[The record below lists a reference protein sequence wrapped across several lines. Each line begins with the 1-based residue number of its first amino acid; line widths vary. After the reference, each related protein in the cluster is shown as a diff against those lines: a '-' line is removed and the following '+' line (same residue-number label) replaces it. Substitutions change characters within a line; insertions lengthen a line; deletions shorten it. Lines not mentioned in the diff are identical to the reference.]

1 MQRCSQGTEL
11 QVRHIVGQ
19 EFLGSCD
26 KVLLDRLSVGEESRH
41 ANKNVL
47 GRSKDG
53 LHPPGSK
60 YVKVVPRAQ
69 HMAHNRLALVSVV
82 HARFTYTIIIIITI
96 IITYYYYILLLN
108 KMDSLAISSAPQAI
122 ACVCVCSKKSETV
135 KTVKNHPE
143 QKKKSG
149 WNWLPGYLCILQY
162 SINIP
167 ISSFTSK
174 SLQISSKS
182 PERSGPHPG
191 EIDQFDLCHPLQ
203 S

>member
-19 EFLGSCD
+19 EFLGSCN

-135 KTVKNHPE
+135 KTVKTVKNHPE

-149 WNWLPGYLCILQY
+149 
-162 SINIP
+162 
-167 ISSFTSK
+167 
-174 SLQISSKS
+174 
-182 PERSGPHPG
+182 
-191 EIDQFDLCHPLQ
+191 
-203 S
+203 

>member
-19 EFLGSCD
+19 EFLGSCN

-60 YVKVVPRAQ
+60 YVKVVPRGQ

-82 HARFTYTIIIIITI
+82 HADLHIYTIIIIITI
-96 IITYYYYILLLN
+96 
-108 KMDSLAISSAPQAI
+108 
-122 ACVCVCSKKSETV
+122 
-135 KTVKNHPE
+135 
-143 QKKKSG
+143 
-149 WNWLPGYLCILQY
+149 
-162 SINIP
+162 SIY
-167 ISSFTSK
+167 
-174 SLQISSKS
+174 
-182 PERSGPHPG
+182 
-191 EIDQFDLCHPLQ
+191 
-203 S
+203 